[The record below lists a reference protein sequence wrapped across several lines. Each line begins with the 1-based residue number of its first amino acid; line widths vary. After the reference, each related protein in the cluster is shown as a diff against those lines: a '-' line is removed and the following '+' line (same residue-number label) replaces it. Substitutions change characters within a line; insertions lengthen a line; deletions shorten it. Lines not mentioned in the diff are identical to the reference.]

1 MKIHLI
7 SYGDAKYA
15 SQRDFFKETA
25 LSSCFFDEVTIFSPE
40 DIEPTFKADFGH
52 VLSQRRG
59 GGYWIWKPYLI
70 KRKLESLSDND
81 VLIYCDAGCM
91 INGRGEKRFKEYIAL
106 LSKSETGCLSFEL
119 PHKEIEY
126 TKQEVF
132 DHFGSSETLIHS
144 NQLMA
149 TVVMLKKCPNTTMLI
164 NEWYTALCENPS
176 LFTDDGDNAIQ
187 NKEFID
193 HRHDQSI
200 FSIIRKTYKTEV
212 IPDETYFLDFI
223 REGQPYPIWATRL
236 R

>member
-15 SQRDFFKETA
+15 SQREFFKQTA
-25 LSSCFFDEVTIFSPE
+25 LSSSFFDEVMIFSSE
-40 DIEPTFKADFGH
+40 DIEPAFKTRFQQF
-52 VLSQRRG
+52 LNQRRG

-70 KRKLESLSDND
+70 QRVLESLSDND
-81 VLIYCDAGCM
+81 ILIYCDAGCM
-91 INGRGEKRFKEYIAL
+91 INSNGEKRFKDYIEMLAR
-106 LSKSETGCLSFEL
+106 SETGCVSFEL
-119 PHKEIEY
+119 PLKEVEY

-132 DHFGSSETLIHS
+132 DHFDTSETLIHS

-149 TVVMLKKCPNTTMLI
+149 TVIMLKKCTHATMLI
-164 NEWYTALCENPS
+164 NKWYATLCENPL
-176 LFTDDGDNAIQ
+176 LFTDDKDNSTQ
-187 NKEFID
+187 KEEFID

-200 FSIIRKTYKTEV
+200 FSILRKTYKSEI

-223 REGQPYPIWATRL
+223 REGQLYPIWATRL

>member
-15 SQRDFFKETA
+15 SQREFFKQTA
-25 LSSCFFDEVTIFSPE
+25 LDSLFFDEVTIFSPE
-40 DIEPTFKADFGH
+40 DIEPIFKEHFSH
-52 VLSQRRG
+52 VLNQRRG
-59 GGYWIWKPYLI
+59 GGYWIWKPYFI
-70 KRKLESLSDND
+70 QRVLESIADD
-81 VLIYCDAGCM
+81 DILIYCDAGCM
-91 INGRGEKRFKEYIAL
+91 INSNGEKRFTEYIEL
-106 LSKSETGCLSFEL
+106 LHETETGCISFEL

-132 DHFGSSETLIHS
+132 GHFQSSEDLIHS

-149 TVVMLKKCPNTTMLI
+149 TVVMLRKCPHATMLI
-164 NEWYTALCENPS
+164 NKWYGALCENPL
-176 LFTDDGDNAIQ
+176 LFTDDKDNTIQ
-187 NKEFID
+187 DKEFID

-200 FSIIRKTYKTEV
+200 FSILRKAYKSVV

-236 R
+236 K

>member
-1 MKIHLI
+1 MKIYLI

-15 SQRDFFKETA
+15 SQREFFKETA
-25 LSSCFFDEVTIFSPE
+25 LASSFFDEVTVFSPE
-40 DIEPTFKADFGH
+40 DIEPAFKQHFQQ
-52 VLSQRRG
+52 VLNQRRG

-70 KRKLESLSDND
+70 QRVLESLDDND
-81 VLIYCDAGCM
+81 ILIYCDAGCM
-91 INGRGEKRFKEYIAL
+91 INSNGEKRFKEYIEL
-106 LSKSETGCLSFEL
+106 LKESDRGCISFEL

-126 TKQEVF
+126 TKQEVI
-132 DHFGSSETLIHS
+132 DYFGSSENVIHS

-149 TVVMLKKCPNTTMLI
+149 TVIMLKKCEHATLLVNK
-164 NEWYTALCENPS
+164 WYAALCENPL
-176 LFTDDGDNAIQ
+176 LFTDDKDNAAQ
-187 NKEFID
+187 NEAFID

-200 FSIIRKTYKTEV
+200 FSILRKTFKSEI